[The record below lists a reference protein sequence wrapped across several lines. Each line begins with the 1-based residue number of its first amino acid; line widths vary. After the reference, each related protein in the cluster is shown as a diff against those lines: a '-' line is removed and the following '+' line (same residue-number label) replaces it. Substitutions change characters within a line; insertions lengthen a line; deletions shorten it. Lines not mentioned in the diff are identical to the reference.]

1 MMKYVSNISHAM
13 GSHCSSTLMSD
24 ILRKYN
30 IDLSEE
36 MCFGI
41 GAGLGFLYRK
51 CWSPSY
57 YMILGRGHDIEEKIG
72 QNLGF
77 FTDINIS
84 YNDNTAWWE
93 VKKLIDSDRPVLLD
107 VDAALLPYMKSRFDL
122 FDYVRYGGHK
132 ACLVGYDDAAKEVA
146 LVDYAWQSVQRVSY
160 EELALARNSDSG
172 EFPSANMW
180 ISFYLPRKIFSIEEA
195 VFRGIG
201 YNIHT
206 MKHPVTTQTGI
217 RGMEKFLRQVPYW
230 TIEKGEEHVKKNAY
244 IAYMMLETVGTGG
257 GNFRKLYA
265 RFLKE
270 AGNLLGI
277 DDLINMSDVYFESA
291 HNWSMIAKL
300 LKMSSEDIKEGI
312 FKYDNNVQ
320 DLLEKTDL
328 IEKNAIDSLEHIV
341 RKNYDGDYLFID

>member
-1 MMKYVSNISHAM
+1 MMKYVSNIDHYI

-24 ILRKYN
+24 VLRKYN
-30 IDLSEE
+30 INLSEE

-41 GAGLGFLYRK
+41 GSGLGFLYRK

-72 QNLGF
+72 QHLGF

-84 YNDNTAWWE
+84 YDNDVAWNE
-93 VKKLIDSDRPVLLD
+93 VKKLIDSDRPVILD
-107 VDAALLPYMKSRFDL
+107 VDAALLPYMKSRFSL

-132 ACLVGYDDAAKEVA
+132 ACLVGYDDDAHKVA
-146 LVDYAWQSVQRVSY
+146 LVDYAWQNIQIVSY
-160 EELALARNSDSG
+160 EELAKARNSDIG

-180 ISFYLPRKIFSIEEA
+180 ISFYFPQKKLEVEDAI
-195 VFRGIG
+195 FRGIG

-206 MKHPVTTQTGI
+206 MKHPVTTQTGLS
-217 RGMEKFLRQVPYW
+217 GMEKFLRQVTYW
-230 TIEKGEEHVKKNAY
+230 PIEKNEEQVRKNAY

-257 GNFRKLYA
+257 GNFRKIYA

-277 DDLINMSDVYFESA
+277 NDLTHMSDIYFNLAS
-291 HNWSMIAKL
+291 NWSEIAKL
-300 LKMSSEDIKEGI
+300 LKKSSDDIKTGI
-312 FKYDNNVQ
+312 FKEDNYGQ
-320 DLLEKTDL
+320 RLLEETS
-328 IEKNAIDSLEHIV
+328 ITEKLAIDELERIV
-341 RKNYDGDYLFID
+341 IKNFASGYLFIS